1 MQMVKYFEDYNLFE
15 LAEKTIPLIHD
26 NTNLEVQKMQA
37 RISFHRGNVHDS
49 L

>member
-1 MQMVKYFEDYNLFE
+1 MIMIKYFEDYNLFE
-15 LAEKTIPLIHD
+15 LAEKAIPLIH
-26 NTNLEVQKMQA
+26 NTDNLEVQKMKA